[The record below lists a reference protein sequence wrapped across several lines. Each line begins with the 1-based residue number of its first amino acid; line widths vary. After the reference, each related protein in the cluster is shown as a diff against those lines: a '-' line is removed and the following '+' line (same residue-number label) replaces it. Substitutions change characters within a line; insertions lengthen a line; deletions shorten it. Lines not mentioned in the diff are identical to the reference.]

1 MVCPDGRMR
10 EKVDTIH
17 YKPLAKRFRVL
28 MLGFA
33 FFLAVGSTSV
43 QGEKQAMR
51 DAEHIDAEAYE

>member
-1 MVCPDGRMR
+1 MR
-10 EKVDTIH
+10 KKVDTMH
-17 YKPLAKRFRVL
+17 YKPLAKRFRLL

-43 QGEKQAMR
+43 QGEKQAVR